1 VKSLETKQINNL
13 FGWLDEI
20 MLHKSDPQSFSQES
34 WDKWNSYM
42 VHRYLSMNISYIDIV
57 NYVQKIN
64 PQNKQQ
70 IYTIYREMIPKKKLW
85 LKYVKN
91 ENKRNLKQIP
101 EYIAEYF
108 NCSLGE
114 AENYIDILRKHGVK
128 GILWEMGLNEEETNK
143 LLKEAKL

>member
-1 VKSLETKQINNL
+1 MSQIEVNNI

-20 MLHKSDPQSFSQES
+20 MLHKHDPKDFSQSS

-42 VHRYLSMNISYIDIV
+42 IHRYVSMHIDYIDIV

-70 IYTIYREMIPKKKLW
+70 IYSIYREMIPKKKLW

-91 ENKRNLKQIP
+91 ENKRNYQELA
-101 EYIAEYF
+101 EYIAEYLS
-108 NCSLGE
+108 CSLGE
-114 AENYIDILRKHGVK
+114 ADYYIDLLQNNGVRDILYRMGVD
-128 GILWEMGLNEEETNK
+128 EEEADK
-143 LLKEAKL
+143 LIKKAKL

>member
-1 VKSLETKQINNL
+1 MKTKQINNI

-85 LKYVKN
+85 LKYIKN
-91 ENKRNLKQIP
+91 ENKKNLKQIP
-101 EYIAEYF
+101 EYLAEYF

>member
-1 VKSLETKQINNL
+1 LKTKQINNI

-42 VHRYLSMNISYIDIV
+42 IHRYLSMNISYIDIV

-85 LKYVKN
+85 LKYIKN
-91 ENKRNLKQIP
+91 ENKKNLKQIP
-101 EYIAEYF
+101 EYLAEYF